1 MVGKTIITK
10 TMILK
15 IFYWIFLANLIF
27 LGMLAIAFVFFH
39 LLIFLTLKI
48 NNNGI
53 KTKNSR
59 DRIFN

>member
-1 MVGKTIITK
+1 MII
-10 TMILK
+10 K

-48 NNNGI
+48 NNNGV